1 MKALS
6 HGLNIQKQPSAAAKL
21 APVARRAVFA
31 DDDDDGDDK
40 DNSNAISPSLLTKS
54 PFTTR
59 AIDTFELDQ
68 SNARASKT
76 SHTKSGSSAAP
87 PPAPHP
93 KAAPLAVDLS
103 TTLVQHRRAGEAESL
118 DPSIYDYDA
127 AYDALHAK
135 DTAKA
140 ATERADARERRP
152 KYMEGLMA
160 AAEVRKRDQLRAK
173 DRLLAQEREAE
184 GEEFADKEKFV
195 TGAYKAQQEE
205 VRRMEEQE
213 REKEEEEARKRRG
226 KGMQGFYRSVMEQ
239 EEEKHKESVRAAA
252 QVGTLDVPEA
262 GRGEIE
268 EEKSAA
274 EQAKRLNEKGAN
286 VIINDEGQV
295 VDKRQL
301 LGAGLNIVPKPSSG
315 VAVSAAGSLARGVTQ
330 PAYQGK
336 SAAQKASRERQT
348 RMIEDQLAQ
357 AQKRAAEQEL
367 EERERVEKSAKSSKT
382 ETDVSSARQRFLQRK
397 SEAEALKAATK

>member
-6 HGLNIQKQPSAAAKL
+6 HGLNIQKKPGGAAKPASL
-21 APVARRAVFA
+21 ARRAVF
-31 DDDDDGDDK
+31 DDDDDDK
-40 DNSNAISPSLLTKS
+40 NDSNAVAHSMPIKATP
-54 PFTTR
+54 TTR
-59 AIDTFELDQ
+59 AIDTFDLDQ
-68 SNARASKT
+68 PEARPPKLPLSKP
-76 SHTKSGSSAAP
+76 GSSAAP
-87 PPAPHP
+87 PPAPRP
-93 KAAPLAVDLS
+93 KAAPLSVDLS
-103 TTLVQHRRAGEAESL
+103 TTLVQHRRAGEAETL
-118 DPSIYDYDA
+118 DPAIYDYDA

-140 ATERADARERRP
+140 AAERADARERRP

-173 DRLLAQEREAE
+173 DRLLAQERAAE

-213 REKEEEEARKRRG
+213 KEKEEEEARKRRG
-226 KGMQGFYRSVMEQ
+226 KGMQGFYRGVMEQ
-239 EEEKHKESVRAAA
+239 EEEKHKEIVRAAA
-252 QVGTLDVPEA
+252 QAGTLEVSEA
-262 GRGEIE
+262 GGGEIE

-274 EQAKRLNEKGAN
+274 EQAKRLNAQGAN

-315 VAVSAAGSLARGVTQ
+315 VAVSAPGSSAREVAQ
-330 PAYQGK
+330 PAYQGR

-357 AQKRAAEQEL
+357 AQKRAAEEEL
-367 EERERVEKSAKSSKT
+367 QERERVEKTAKSSKT
-382 ETDVSSARQRFLQRK
+382 ETDVSSARERFLQRK
-397 SEAEALKAATK
+397 KEAEALKAAGTK